1 MLNMKALRRIK
12 PLGCVDDYIAGHG
25 ENGRLNKSTL
35 EIGQE
40 YRKAVYDFLLDNGA
54 ATIGTI
60 SVMLNINVKA
70 LCSVIQKMRRAGIVK
85 TGDKTKADSKKLAFT
100 YLISGDL
107 QC

>member
-1 MLNMKALRRIK
+1 MKALRRIK

-60 SVMLNINVKA
+60 SVMLNINVNLRPAIGRSRRITYYSLAKD
-70 LCSVIQKMRRAGIVK
+70 VINEKR
-85 TGDKTKADSKKLAFT
+85 
-100 YLISGDL
+100 
-107 QC
+107 